1 MTKKPS
7 TIASKILI
15 ISFIAAVFSII
26 NLPNAF
32 AASGGGEA
40 KEEGGGA
47 DFIMHHIKDSHEWHI
62 LTVGHTHVTIPL
74 PVIIYDKSEG
84 LKLFMSSDF
93 KGEHHEPVWHEG
105 YMIDAHGHIVAE
117 SGHHDFY
124 DFSITKN
131 VASLLLSV
139 VILILIFT
147 TIAKRY
153 KKGMGA
159 PKGLQSFMEPI
170 IVFIRDEI
178 AKVNIGKDKYER
190 FMPYL
195 LTLFFFILFN
205 NLLGLT
211 PGAANLTGNI
221 AVTSCL
227 ALLTFLAT
235 NLNGKKAYWT
245 HILWTPGV
253 PLPIRPVILIVE
265 IIGIFTKPISLMVR
279 LFASITAGHI
289 VVLSV
294 MGLGFIIQS
303 VAVGFAG
310 TVFATLIMLIEILV
324 ALIQAY
330 VFTLF
335 SSMYIGM
342 AVDDGHH

>member
-1 MTKKPS
+1 
-7 TIASKILI
+7 
-15 ISFIAAVFSII
+15 
-26 NLPNAF
+26 
-32 AASGGGEA
+32 
-40 KEEGGGA
+40 
-47 DFIMHHIKDSHEWHI
+47 
-62 LTVGHTHVTIPL
+62 
-74 PVIIYDKSEG
+74 
-84 LKLFMSSDF
+84 
-93 KGEHHEPVWHEG
+93 
-105 YMIDAHGHIVAE
+105 MIDAHGHIVAE

-235 NLNGKKAYWT
+235 NLNGKKAYWA

-289 VVLSV
+289 VVLSI

-303 VAVGFAG
+303 VAVGFVG
-310 TVFATLIMLIEILV
+310 TVFATLIILIEILV